1 MPKSINVCVTTM
13 DAELEFAIQ
22 PNTTGKQLYEQVVKT
37 IGLREIWYFGL
48 AYTDTKGLK
57 TWLKLSKK
65 VNSQDVKKDTNN
77 TLRFK
82 FRARYFPEDV
92 VEELIQEITQ
102 RLFFLQVKS
111 GILEGEIYC
120 PSEVAVL
127 LASYATQAKYGPYNA
142 DIHNSNYLANDTLL
156 PDTIADQ
163 HRLTK
168 QDWETRISQW
178 HKEHGDLPREDAV
191 IKYLSISQD
200 LEMYGVNYF
209 DITNKRKTQLH
220 LGVDACGINIYAFDD
235 KLTPKIGFPWSEI
248 RNISFNDKK
257 FVIKP
262 IDKKAPDFV
271 FYVDRLRINKRI
283 LALCMGNHELHMR
296 RRKHDSIEVQ
306 QMRAQAKE
314 EKHQKQLE
322 RARLE
327 KERDRRKQEE
337 ELRKKAESEANLL
350 KEKLRQAEEMN
361 RKHTELQANQE
372 AELERRLQEAM
383 SLREEV
389 EKAEREKSRIQSE
402 REKAEEQA
410 ARLKEAAQRESSEKN
425 VLQKEYERKAE
436 ELEMLREAEYQK
448 DADAE
453 HWRAKAFKAQ
463 EDAEASKQELRA
475 EMQRALHI
483 EYKDQSDV
491 ELAGST
497 TDPDSYDERSLRMTE
512 AEKNKQ
518 LQGQLYALKEQL
530 TSLKDTEKLTQMD
543 ILHAENVKA
552 GRDKYKTLKQIRL
565 GNTRERIDQFEAL

>member
-1 MPKSINVCVTTM
+1 MSHPFS
-13 DAELEFAIQ
+13 
-22 PNTTGKQLYEQVVKT
+22 P
-37 IGLREIWYFGL
+37 
-48 AYTDTKGLK
+48 
-57 TWLKLSKK
+57 
-65 VNSQDVKKDTNN
+65 
-77 TLRFK
+77 
-82 FRARYFPEDV
+82 
-92 VEELIQEITQ
+92 
-102 RLFFLQVKS
+102 
-111 GILEGEIYC
+111 
-120 PSEVAVL
+120 
-127 LASYATQAKYGPYNA
+127 
-142 DIHNSNYLANDTLL
+142 ANDTLL
-156 PDTIADQ
+156 PDKIAEQ

-191 IKYLSISQD
+191 IEYLKIAQD

-209 DITNKRKTQLH
+209 DISNKRKTQLH
-220 LGVDACGINIYAFDD
+220 LGVDACGINIYAYDD

-296 RRKHDSIEVQ
+296 RRKPDSIEVQ

-389 EKAEREKSRIQSE
+389 EKAERERLRIQAE
-402 REKAEEQA
+402 RERAEDEAQ
-410 ARLKEAAQRESSEKN
+410 RLKEAAQRESSEKH

-436 ELEMLREAEYQK
+436 ELEVLRVQELQK
-448 DADAE
+448 DQDAE
-453 HWRAKAFKAQ
+453 HWRAKAYKAQ
-463 EDAEASKQELRA
+463 EDAEVSKQELRN

-491 ELAGST
+491 ELAGSG
-497 TDPDSYDERSLRMTE
+497 TDPDSYEDKSLRMTE
-512 AEKNKQ
+512 AEKNKA
-518 LQGQLYALKEQL
+518 LQGQLYV
-530 TSLKDTEKLTQMD
+530 S
-543 ILHAENVKA
+543 I
-552 GRDKYKTLKQIRL
+552 
-565 GNTRERIDQFEAL
+565 